1 MSAAPVSFTRRKTRG
16 IIAMLDYYRFKEVHD
31 LFTKGKCDEAR
42 KVLAELQEKYIEVH
56 DENEMLR
63 TQLQEFE
70 DVLYLAKNLEYD
82 GHSYWLKTGTIKQG
96 PFCRNCFDRDGL
108 LIRLGESGDKWRCL
122 SCGVVY
128 ARDEAG
134 LASPARDNGE
144 RREPGKVIHLYK

>member
-1 MSAAPVSFTRRKTRG
+1 
-16 IIAMLDYYRFKEVHD
+16 MLDYYRFKEVHD
-31 LFTKGKCDEAR
+31 LFTKGKYDEAK

-96 PFCRNCFDRDGL
+96 PFCQSCFDRDGL
-108 LIRLGESGDKWRCL
+108 LIRLGETADRWRCL
-122 SCGVVY
+122 SCGVIY
-128 ARDEAG
+128 DRDDAEIVA
-134 LASPARDNGE
+134 PARGNGE
-144 RREPGKVIHLYK
+144 RRESGKVIHLYK